1 MGPDVVNLGPNEPS
15 SAALGTVFRA
25 INLWGPRWILANAVN
40 ACVAFFC
47 NPRYLTLEK
56 PHSRL
61 TEPKTCSNSE
71 RMRELLRFLTRTASS
86 TTPAHALVG
95 EVFCRACLASNQSLL
110 TGIGRVTV
118 GPPRCRAAGLATDAC
133 MHSGWC
139 YHSVV
144 GQTALAIHTNMQ
156 LHSEIP
162 CINAPGLPSFHF
174 TTVQSSDCSHASGL
188 CIQAAVAVADGIRR
202 IVPHHCY
209 ALGVRGVSRVGPT
222 TV

>member
-1 MGPDVVNLGPNEPS
+1 MGPDVVNLGPTEPS
-15 SAALGTVFRA
+15 SAALGAVLRA

-61 TEPKTCSNSE
+61 TAPKTCSNRE
-71 RMRELLRFLTRTASS
+71 RMCELLRFLTRTASS

-118 GPPRCRAAGLATDAC
+118 DPPL
-133 MHSGWC
+133 
-139 YHSVV
+139 
-144 GQTALAIHTNMQ
+144 
-156 LHSEIP
+156 
-162 CINAPGLPSFHF
+162 
-174 TTVQSSDCSHASGL
+174 
-188 CIQAAVAVADGIRR
+188 VAVQQVWQRTLACT
-202 IVPHHCY
+202 V
-209 ALGVRGVSRVGPT
+209 AGVT
-222 TV
+222 TPLWARPLWLSTPICNFIMKYHA